1 MYRIYE
7 IISGRKIRQSAPC
20 ESQRAALSALRRQL
34 VEIAAQEQ
42 DGPHLD
48 IIATD
53 GRQFAIE
60 KE

>member
-7 IISGRKIRQSAPC
+7 IISGRKNPVGTR
-20 ESQRAALSALRRQL
+20 EEMQRAALSALRRQL
-34 VEIAAQEQ
+34 VEIAAQDQ

>member
-7 IISGRKIRQSAPC
+7 IISGRKVQKGGR
-20 ESQRAALSALRRQL
+20 EETQRAALSALRRQL
-34 VEIAAQEQ
+34 VEIAAQEH

-48 IIATD
+48 IIAKD